1 MSLQCVIQRADAMEK
16 VDYAHRNILPLEDK
30 LQVKQLG
37 VHQPQEAGKIR
48 TTDKQHLL
56 VIKKE
61 VFGLHSSSLDQQNPE
76 LHHLKKE
83 EEGLWVSEDGEQL
96 TVKIV
101 DDETL
106 KISELCH
113 DQTEDSKETEAPT
126 SSPAKQTETGPDGED
141 SGGAKREG
149 NLEPTGYGT
158 EQQEVQMKHDEQ
170 QLLVIKV
177 EVPDPRK
184 SSLDQQDTEP
194 LQKTTQEELWIS
206 QDEEELALM
215 SEDEEKPQS
224 SEIHLIKSE
233 DSRDAEASTSSSTEQ
248 TETESDGEE
257 CGGPQP
263 DRNSDPHACL
273 QSSPSGSSETEVS
286 RKWWSGVSGDSCDDN
301 LPDSGSKNK
310 GCSKGRWEIRTLKSD
325 VNSSSGRRSA
335 VKPFSC
341 PDCGKQFVYQQSFL
355 KHLSCHSGEK
365 ASTCLADMK
374 RSIAKTGKKSVACV
388 VCGKMFKD
396 QYYLKC
402 HMRLHTGEKPF
413 SCDVCGK
420 AFRHSHILKLHLRIH
435 TGEKPFTCDE
445 CGKTFTKLQNLKGHM
460 TCHTGE
466 KPFQCEECGKRF
478 TQRGT
483 LRNHMMIHK
492 GEKPFACSGCDKHF
506 RLKADLQK
514 HTVTHTGVKP
524 FFCRYCGARFAHRG
538 ALTRHIRRHTGEKP
552 FACDRCDKRFYRN
565 SELKYHVSVHT
576 RVWKQDTENRKFAC
590 KECGK
595 KYIRKVHL
603 TAHMSTHL
611 GEKPFSCS
619 VCSVRF
625 TRHDSLKRHTM
636 RAHSQ

>member
-1 MSLQCVIQRADAMEK
+1 MQRADTMEK
-16 VDYAHRNILPLEDK
+16 VDDAHRDILPLEDK
-30 LQVKQLG
+30 LRVIELS
-37 VHQPQEAGKIR
+37 VHQQQEAGKIR

-56 VIKKE
+56 VIEKE
-61 VFGLHSSSLDQQNPE
+61 AFVLQNPGLDQQGPE
-76 LHHLKKE
+76 LQHIKKE
-83 EEGLWVSEDGEQL
+83 EEELSVSEDREQL

-106 KISELCH
+106 KVSELCH
-113 DQTEDSKETEAPT
+113 VQTEGSKETRAPT
-126 SSPAKQTETGPDGED
+126 SSPAKQMETGPDGKD
-141 SGGAKREG
+141 SGGAERDK
-149 NLEPTGYGT
+149 NPEPTGFWT
-158 EQQEVQMKHDEQ
+158 EQQEVQMKYDEQ
-170 QLLVIKV
+170 ELLVIKI
-177 EVPDPRK
+177 EVPDPQR

-206 QDEEELALM
+206 QDEEDLALM
-215 SEDEEKPQS
+215 SEDEEKSQS
-224 SEIHLIKSE
+224 SELHLFKSE
-233 DSRDAEASTSSSTEQ
+233 DSRDAEASTSSSAEQ
-248 TETESDGEE
+248 TETEPDGEE
-257 CGGPQP
+257 AGGPQP
-263 DRNSDPHACL
+263 DRNSDPHACS
-273 QSSPSGSSETEVS
+273 QSSPSGSSEAEVS
-286 RKWWSGVSGDSCDDN
+286 RKWGSGVSGDGCDDN

-310 GCSKGRWEIRTLKSD
+310 DWWEIRTLKSD
-325 VNSSSGRRSA
+325 VNSSSECRSA

-341 PDCGKQFVYQQSFL
+341 PDCAKQFVYQQSFL

-365 ASTCLADMK
+365 ASTCLAYMK
-374 RSIAKTGKKSVACV
+374 QSIAKAGKKSVACV

-413 SCDVCGK
+413 NCDVCGK
-420 AFRHSHILKLHLRIH
+420 AFRHSHILKLHLRVH

-445 CGKTFTKLQNLKGHM
+445 CGKTFTKMQNLKGHM
-460 TCHTGE
+460 TCHIGE

-483 LRNHMMIHK
+483 LKNHMMIHK
-492 GEKPFACSGCDKHF
+492 GEKPFVCSGCDKRF

-514 HTVTHTGVKP
+514 HVVTHTGVKP

-552 FACDRCDKRFYRN
+552 FACDRCDKRFYRS

-576 RVWKQDTENRKFAC
+576 RDWKQDTENRKFAC
-590 KECGK
+590 KECEK

-611 GEKPFSCS
+611 GEKPFSCG
-619 VCSVRF
+619 VCSASF

-636 RAHSQ
+636 RAHCQ